1 MKIWKRVQNAW
12 PNWFGTGNGKE
23 NLPELRPVNGDTHLA
38 LACDSLRELLD
49 DQRVPPPVRAALAD
63 DYRQLQLLLEKL
75 EHGHIHIAVFGRV
88 SVGKS
93 ALLNAL
99 LGEMRFSTSPLH
111 GETTRAAHARWQEY
125 DAGGVFLIDTPG
137 INEVAGEV
145 REQLAHDVAGR
156 SDLVLFV
163 VDGDLTDSELQ
174 ALRQVKG
181 AAQRLALVLN
191 KIDRYSRAERDLLL
205 DTLHR
210 RTTGLIQ
217 PKDIVTATAHPAER
231 IVILVDA
238 EGNETETRRRP
249 SPDVTAL
256 RERIW
261 DILKAEGKTM
271 AAINAGLFAGRFSD
285 RLSREIIVIRR
296 DLADSVVRKY
306 CLAKGVAVALNPI
319 PIADILAA
327 IATDAAMIIHLSR
340 VYGLPIN
347 RSEAGSLLKTI
358 SIQLAFLMGT
368 VWAMNLAAAALKGI
382 SLGLSTVVT
391 AGAQGAVAWYG
402 TYVVGKAA
410 EQYFAQGKSWGEGGP
425 KRVVQDILD
434 SLDWDSL
441 LAQARDDIL
450 ARLKPLF

>member
-1 MKIWKRVQNAW
+1 MA
-12 PNWFGTGNGKE
+12 PM
-23 NLPELRPVNGDTHLA
+23 PEPQPASGGDAHLA
-38 LACDSLRELLD
+38 LARESLRELLD
-49 DQRVPPPVRAALAD
+49 DKRVPPPVRAALAE
-63 DYRQLQLLLEKL
+63 DYQQLQLLLEKI
-75 EHGHIHIAVFGRV
+75 EHGHIHISVFGRV

-99 LGEMRFSTSPLH
+99 LGEARFSTSPLH
-111 GETTRAAHARWQEY
+111 GETTQAAHARWREY

-137 INEVAGEV
+137 INEVAGEA
-145 REQLAHDVAGR
+145 REQLARDVASR

-163 VDGDLTDSELQ
+163 VDGDLTDTELQ

-181 AAQRLALVLN
+181 AAQRLLMVLN
-191 KIDRYSRAERDLLL
+191 KVDRYSRTERELLL
-205 DTLHR
+205 DTLR
-210 RTTGLIQ
+210 QRAVGLVS
-217 PKDIVTATAHPAER
+217 PPDILTAIADPAER

-238 EGNETETRRRP
+238 DGHETETSRRP
-249 SPDVTAL
+249 PPDLTAL

-271 AAINAGLFAGRFSD
+271 AALNAGLFAGRFSD
-285 RLSREIIVIRR
+285 RLTREIMGIRR
-296 DLADSVVRKY
+296 DLAEKVVRNY

-327 IATDAAMIIHLSR
+327 IATDAAMVVHLSR
-340 VYGLPIN
+340 VYGLPIS

-358 SIQLAFLMGT
+358 FTQLVFLIGT
-368 VWAMNLAAAALKGI
+368 VWSMNLVSAALKGV
-382 SLGLSTVVT
+382 SMGLSTVVT

-425 KRVVQDILD
+425 KRVVQDIMD
-434 SLDWDSL
+434 SLDRDSL
-441 LAQARDDIL
+441 LAQAREDIL
-450 ARLKPLF
+450 SRLRPQS

>member
-1 MKIWKRVQNAW
+1 MTPMPEPRPA
-12 PNWFGTGNGKE
+12 NG
-23 NLPELRPVNGDTHLA
+23 GDAHLA
-38 LACDSLRELLD
+38 LARESLRELLD
-49 DQRVPPPVRAALAD
+49 DKRVPPPVRAALAE
-63 DYRQLQLLLEKL
+63 DYQQLQLLLEKI
-75 EHGHIHIAVFGRV
+75 EHGHIHISVFGRV

-99 LGEMRFSTSPLH
+99 LGEARFSTSPLH
-111 GETTRAAHARWQEY
+111 GETTQAAHARWQEY

-137 INEVAGEV
+137 INEVAGEA
-145 REQLAHDVAGR
+145 REQLARDVASR

-163 VDGDLTDSELQ
+163 VDGDLTDTELQ

-181 AAQRLALVLN
+181 AAQRLLMVLN
-191 KIDRYSRAERDLLL
+191 KVDRYSRIERELLL
-205 DTLHR
+205 DTLR
-210 RTTGLIQ
+210 QRAAGLVSPQ
-217 PKDIVTATAHPAER
+217 DIVTAIADPAER

-238 EGNETETRRRP
+238 DGHETETSRRP
-249 SPDVTAL
+249 PPDLTAL

-271 AAINAGLFAGRFSD
+271 AALNAGLFAGRFSD
-285 RLSREIIVIRR
+285 RLTREIMGIRR
-296 DLADSVVRKY
+296 DLAEKVVRNY

-327 IATDAAMIIHLSR
+327 IATDAAMVIHLSR
-340 VYGLPIN
+340 VYGLPIS

-358 SIQLAFLMGT
+358 FTQLVFLIGT
-368 VWAMNLAAAALKGI
+368 VWSMNLVSAALKGV
-382 SLGLSTVVT
+382 SMGLSTVVT

-425 KRVVQDILD
+425 KRVVQDIMD
-434 SLDWDSL
+434 SLDRDSL
-441 LAQARDDIL
+441 LAQAREDIL
-450 ARLKPLF
+450 SRLRPQS

>member
-1 MKIWKRVQNAW
+1 M
-12 PNWFGTGNGKE
+12 
-23 NLPELRPVNGDTHLA
+23 
-38 LACDSLRELLD
+38 
-49 DQRVPPPVRAALAD
+49 RAALAD
-63 DYRQLQLLLEKL
+63 DYRQLQLLLEKI

-191 KIDRYSRAERDLLL
+191 KIDRYSRAERELLL

-217 PKDIVTATAHPAER
+217 PKDIVTAAAHPAER

-434 SLDWDSL
+434 SLDRDSL
-441 LAQARDDIL
+441 LAQARNDIL

>member
-1 MKIWKRVQNAW
+1 M
-12 PNWFGTGNGKE
+12 
-23 NLPELRPVNGDTHLA
+23 A

-63 DYRQLQLLLEKL
+63 DYRQLQLLLEKI

-99 LGEMRFSTSPLH
+99 LGETRFSTSPLH

-163 VDGDLTDSELQ
+163 VDGDLTDSELR
-174 ALRQVKG
+174 ALRQVKD
-181 AAQRLALVLN
+181 AAQRLLLVLN

-217 PKDIVTATAHPAER
+217 PKDMVTAAADPAER

-238 EGNETETRRRP
+238 EGHETETRRCP
-249 SPDVTAL
+249 PPEVNVL

-285 RLSREIIVIRR
+285 RLTREIIVIRR

-382 SLGLSTVVT
+382 SLGLSTIVT

-434 SLDWDSL
+434 SLDRDSL
-441 LAQARDDIL
+441 LVQARDDIL

>member
-1 MKIWKRVQNAW
+1 M
-12 PNWFGTGNGKE
+12 
-23 NLPELRPVNGDTHLA
+23 
-38 LACDSLRELLD
+38 ACDSLRELLD

-63 DYRQLQLLLEKL
+63 DYRQLQLLLEKI

-163 VDGDLTDSELQ
+163 VDGDLTDSELR
-174 ALRQVKG
+174 ALRQVKD
-181 AAQRLALVLN
+181 AAQRLVLVLN
-191 KIDRYSRAERDLLL
+191 KTDRYSRAERDLLL

-217 PKDIVTATAHPAER
+217 PQDILTAAAHPAER

-238 EGNETETRRRP
+238 AGNETETRRCP
-249 SPDVTAL
+249 SPDINTL

-285 RLSREIIVIRR
+285 RLTREIIVIRR

-410 EQYFAQGKSWGEGGP
+410 EQYFVQGKSWGEGGP

-434 SLDWDSL
+434 SLDRDSL
-441 LAQARDDIL
+441 LVQARDDIL

>member
-1 MKIWKRVQNAW
+1 MEKI
-12 PNWFGTGNGKE
+12 
-23 NLPELRPVNGDTHLA
+23 
-38 LACDSLRELLD
+38 
-49 DQRVPPPVRAALAD
+49 
-63 DYRQLQLLLEKL
+63 
-75 EHGHIHIAVFGRV
+75 EHGHLHIAVFGRV

-93 ALLNAL
+93 ALLHAL
-99 LGEMRFSTSPLH
+99 LGEAKFSTSPLH
-111 GETTRAAHARWQEY
+111 GETTRAEHARWQEY

-145 REQLAHDVAGR
+145 REQLAHDVANR
-156 SDLVLFV
+156 SDLVMFV
-163 VDGDLTDSELQ
+163 VDGDITDTELK

-181 AAQRLALVLN
+181 AAQRLVLVLN
-191 KIDRYSRAERDLLL
+191 KIDRYTRTDGELLL
-205 DTLHR
+205 ATLR
-210 RTTGLIQ
+210 QRTVGLIQ
-217 PKDIVTATAHPAER
+217 PRDIVTAAAQPAER

-249 SPDVTAL
+249 QPDVNAL

-271 AAINAGLFAGRFSD
+271 AALNAGLFAGRFSD
-285 RLSREIIVIRR
+285 RLTREIITIRR
-296 DLADSVVRKY
+296 DLAEKVVRNY
-306 CLAKGVAVALNPI
+306 CLGKGVAVALNPI
-319 PIADILAA
+319 PLADLLAA
-327 IATDAAMIIHLSR
+327 VATDAAMIIHLSR
-340 VYGLPIN
+340 VYGLPIGRN
-347 RSEAGSLLKTI
+347 EAGSLLKTI

-368 VWAMNLAAAALKGI
+368 VWVMNLAATALKGI

-434 SLDWDSL
+434 SLDRESL

-450 ARLKPLF
+450 SRLKPLL

>member
-1 MKIWKRVQNAW
+1 MRAVAATDPPRVD
-12 PNWFGTGNGKE
+12 
-23 NLPELRPVNGDTHLA
+23 GDTHLA
-38 LACDSLRELLD
+38 LARDSLRELLD
-49 DQRVPPPVRAALAD
+49 DQRVPPPVRAALAE

-75 EHGHIHIAVFGRV
+75 EQGHIHIAVFGRV

-99 LGEMRFSTSPLH
+99 LGEVRFSTSPLH

-137 INEVAGEV
+137 INEVAGEE
-145 REQLAHDVAGR
+145 REKLAHDVASR

-163 VDGDLTDSELQ
+163 VDSDITDTELK

-181 AAQRLALVLN
+181 VAQRLVLVLN
-191 KIDRYSRAERDLLL
+191 KIDRYSRADRDLLL
-205 DTLHR
+205 DSLR
-210 RTTGLIQ
+210 LRATGLIQ
-217 PKDIVTATAHPAER
+217 PQDIVTAAAQPAER

-238 EGNETETRRRP
+238 DGQETETRRRP
-249 SPDVTAL
+249 APDVAAL

-271 AAINAGLFAGRFSD
+271 AALNAGLFAGRFSD
-285 RLSREIIVIRR
+285 RLTREIVTIRR
-296 DLADSVVRKY
+296 DLAESVVRNY

-319 PIADILAA
+319 PVADIIAA
-327 IATDAAMIIHLSR
+327 VATDAAMILHLSR
-340 VYGLPIN
+340 VYGLPIS
-347 RSEAGSLLKTI
+347 RTEAGSLLKTI

-368 VWAMNLAAAALKGI
+368 VWAMNLVATALKGI

-402 TYVVGKAA
+402 TYVVGRAA

-434 SLDWDSL
+434 SLDRESL

-450 ARLKPLF
+450 ARLKPLL

>member
-1 MKIWKRVQNAW
+1 KRVQNAW
-12 PNWFGTGNGKE
+12 PNWFGRGSGTANVP
-23 NLPELRPVNGDTHLA
+23 NPQPVSGDAHLA
-38 LACDSLRELLD
+38 LARESLRELLND
-49 DQRVPPPVRAALAD
+49 KRVPPPVRAALAE
-63 DYRQLQLLLEKL
+63 DYQQLQLLLEKV

-99 LGEMRFSTSPLH
+99 LGEAKFSTSPLH

-137 INEVAGEV
+137 INEVAGEE
-145 REQLAHDVAGR
+145 REQLAHDVATR

-163 VDGDLTDSELQ
+163 VDGDITDSELK

-181 AAQRLALVLN
+181 AAQRLVLVLN
-191 KIDRYSRAERDLLL
+191 KIDRYTQADRELLLRTLRERAE
-205 DTLHR
+205 
-210 RTTGLIQ
+210 GLIQ
-217 PKDIVTATAHPAER
+217 PQDILTAAAQPTER

-238 EGNETETRRRP
+238 EGHETETRRRP

-271 AAINAGLFAGRFSD
+271 AALNAGLFAGRFSD
-285 RLSREIIVIRR
+285 RLTKEIVAIRH
-296 DLADSVVRKY
+296 DLAEKVVRNY
-306 CLAKGVAVALNPI
+306 CLGKGVAVALNPI
-319 PIADILAA
+319 PVADLLAA
-327 IATDAAMIIHLSR
+327 VATDAAMIVHLSR
-340 VYGLPIN
+340 VYGLPIT
-347 RSEAGSLLKTI
+347 RGEAGSLLKTI

-368 VWAMNLAAAALKGI
+368 VWVMNLVAAALKGI

-425 KRVVQDILD
+425 KRVVQSILD
-434 SLDWDSL
+434 SLDRESL

-450 ARLKPLF
+450 ARLKPLL

>member
-1 MKIWKRVQNAW
+1 
-12 PNWFGTGNGKE
+12 
-23 NLPELRPVNGDTHLA
+23 LA

-63 DYRQLQLLLEKL
+63 DYRQLQLLLEKI

-99 LGEMRFSTSPLH
+99 LGETRFSTSPLH
-111 GETTRAAHARWQEY
+111 GETTRAAHARWQAY
-125 DAGGVFLIDTPG
+125 DAGGAFLIDTPG

-163 VDGDLTDSELQ
+163 VDGDLTDSELR
-174 ALRQVKG
+174 ALRQVKD
-181 AAQRLALVLN
+181 AAQRLLLVLN

-217 PKDIVTATAHPAER
+217 PKDMVTAAADPAER

-238 EGNETETRRRP
+238 EGHETETRRCP
-249 SPDVTAL
+249 PPEVNVL

-285 RLSREIIVIRR
+285 RLTREIIVIRR

-382 SLGLSTVVT
+382 SLGLSTIVT

-410 EQYFAQGKSWGEGGP
+410 EQYFVQGKSWGEGGP

-434 SLDWDSL
+434 SLDRDSL
-441 LAQARDDIL
+441 LVQARDDIL

>member
-1 MKIWKRVQNAW
+1 MMKA
-12 PNWFGTGNGKE
+12 
-23 NLPELRPVNGDTHLA
+23 PEPRPVSGDAHLA
-38 LACDSLRELLD
+38 LARESLRELLD
-49 DQRVPPPVRAALAD
+49 DKRVPPPVRAALAEE
-63 DYRQLQLLLEKL
+63 YRQLQLLLEKI
-75 EHGHIHIAVFGRV
+75 EHGHLHIAVFGRV

-99 LGEMRFSTSPLH
+99 LGEAKFSTSPLH
-111 GETTRAAHARWQEY
+111 GETTRAEHARWQEY

-145 REQLAHDVAGR
+145 REQLAHDVASR
-156 SDLVLFV
+156 SDLVMFV
-163 VDGDLTDSELQ
+163 VDGDITDTELK

-181 AAQRLALVLN
+181 AAQRLVLVLN
-191 KIDRYSRAERDLLL
+191 KIDRYTRTDGELLL
-205 DTLHR
+205 ATLR
-210 RTTGLIQ
+210 QRTVGLIQ
-217 PKDIVTATAHPAER
+217 PRDIITAAAQPAER

-249 SPDVTAL
+249 RPDVNAL

-261 DILKAEGKTM
+261 DILKVEGKTM
-271 AAINAGLFAGRFSD
+271 AALNAGLFAGRFSD
-285 RLSREIIVIRR
+285 RLTREIITIRR
-296 DLADSVVRKY
+296 DLAEKVVHNY
-306 CLAKGVAVALNPI
+306 CLGKGVAVALNPI
-319 PIADILAA
+319 PLADLLAA
-327 IATDAAMIIHLSR
+327 VATDAAMIIHLSR
-340 VYGLPIN
+340 VYGLPISRN
-347 RSEAGSLLKTI
+347 EAGSLLKTI

-368 VWAMNLAAAALKGI
+368 VWAMNLAATALKGI

-434 SLDWDSL
+434 SLDRESL

-450 ARLKPLF
+450 SRLKPLL

>member
-1 MKIWKRVQNAW
+1 M
-12 PNWFGTGNGKE
+12 
-23 NLPELRPVNGDTHLA
+23 
-38 LACDSLRELLD
+38 LD

-63 DYRQLQLLLEKL
+63 DYRQLQLLLEKI

-99 LGEMRFSTSPLH
+99 LGETRFSTSPLH

-145 REQLAHDVAGR
+145 REKLAHDVAGR

-191 KIDRYSRAERDLLL
+191 KIDRYSRAERELLL

-217 PKDIVTATAHPAER
+217 PQDILTAAADPAER

-238 EGNETETRRRP
+238 EGRETETRRCP
-249 SPDVTAL
+249 SPEVNVL

-285 RLSREIIVIRR
+285 RLTREIIVIRR

-382 SLGLSTVVT
+382 SLGFSTIVT

-434 SLDWDSL
+434 SLDRDSL
-441 LAQARDDIL
+441 LVQARDDIL

>member
-1 MKIWKRVQNAW
+1 MLE
-12 PNWFGTGNGKE
+12 P
-23 NLPELRPVNGDTHLA
+23 RPVDGDGHLA
-38 LACDSLRELLD
+38 LARESLRELLD
-49 DQRVPPPVRAALAD
+49 DQRVPPPVRKALAEE
-63 DYRQLQLLLEKL
+63 YQQLHLLLEKI
-75 EHGHIHIAVFGRV
+75 EQGHIHIAVFGRV

-99 LGEMRFSTSPLH
+99 LGETKFSTSPLH
-111 GETTRAAHARWQEY
+111 GETTRATHARWQEY

-137 INEVAGEV
+137 INEVAGEE
-145 REQLAHDVAGR
+145 REQLAHDVASR
-156 SDLVLFV
+156 SDLVMFV
-163 VDGDLTDSELQ
+163 VDGDITDTELK

-181 AAQRLALVLN
+181 VAQRLVLVLN
-191 KIDRYSRAERDLLL
+191 KIDRYTQTDRNALMA
-205 DTLHR
+205 TLQR

-217 PKDIVTATAHPAER
+217 PQDILTAAAQPAER

-249 SPDVTAL
+249 QPDVNVL

-271 AAINAGLFAGRFSD
+271 AALNAGLFAGRFSD
-285 RLSREIIVIRR
+285 RLTQEIVTIRR
-296 DLADSVVRKY
+296 DVAEKVVRNY
-306 CLAKGVAVALNPI
+306 CLGKGIAVALNPI
-319 PIADILAA
+319 PIADMLAA
-327 IATDAAMIIHLSR
+327 VATDAAMVVHLGR

-347 RSEAGSLLKTI
+347 RGEAGSLLKTI
-358 SIQLAFLMGT
+358 FTQLVFLMGT
-368 VWAMNLAAAALKGI
+368 VWSMNLVASALKGV

-410 EQYFAQGKSWGEGGP
+410 EQYFVQGKSWGEGGP
-425 KRVVQDILD
+425 KRVVQDILN
-434 SLDWDSL
+434 SLDRESL

-450 ARLKPLF
+450 ARLKPLL

>member
-1 MKIWKRVQNAW
+1 M
-12 PNWFGTGNGKE
+12 
-23 NLPELRPVNGDTHLA
+23 
-38 LACDSLRELLD
+38 LD

-63 DYRQLQLLLEKL
+63 DYRQLQLLLEKI

-99 LGEMRFSTSPLH
+99 LGETRFSTSPLH

-145 REQLAHDVAGR
+145 REKLAHDVAGR

-174 ALRQVKG
+174 ALRQVKS

-191 KIDRYSRAERDLLL
+191 KIDRYSRAERELLL

-217 PKDIVTATAHPAER
+217 PQDILTAAADPAER

-238 EGNETETRRRP
+238 EGRETETRRCP
-249 SPDVTAL
+249 SPEVNVL

-285 RLSREIIVIRR
+285 RLTREIIVIRR

-382 SLGLSTVVT
+382 SLGFSTIVT

-434 SLDWDSL
+434 SLDRDSL
-441 LAQARDDIL
+441 LVQARDDIL

>member
-1 MKIWKRVQNAW
+1 M
-12 PNWFGTGNGKE
+12 
-23 NLPELRPVNGDTHLA
+23 
-38 LACDSLRELLD
+38 
-49 DQRVPPPVRAALAD
+49 RAALAD
-63 DYRQLQLLLEKL
+63 DYRQLQLLLEKI

-217 PKDIVTATAHPAER
+217 PKDIVTAAAHPAER

-238 EGNETETRRRP
+238 EGHETETRRRP

-434 SLDWDSL
+434 SLDRDSL